1 MQNEFSSSY
10 FLTNMKT
17 GQHLFVKSSLLHT
30 GQSAGGYRLVKYTGG
45 AAGGGGRPHSWGWK
59 LGKWEVAQWGCWC
72 KFGADQ
78 TRPDQF
84 SCQRSSLLRNRAG
97 RGLGEVF
104 YFYPV
109 QAIEP
114 IIWAHECAVVCC
126 SLLLNFTWE
135 GLRWS
140 GLSVMFGWD
149 PSLSLL
155 TARQDKRSHCNYIPG
170 LHCNKTNPTASW
182 TSRESRAV
190 WHCQEWVVT
199 GHLVNIK
206 CQLFRFCFPKIWDN
220 TAETLKTRAT
230 NFQIDQYQVAGGLV
244 ESCLLSEPAVIQL
257 IFQVTG
263 ESARRGMKT
272 YTSDRPSWQ
281 Q

>member
-45 AAGGGGRPHSWGWK
+45 AAGGGGGRPHSWGWK
-59 LGKWEVAQWGCWC
+59 LGKWEVAQWGC
-72 KFGADQ
+72 GASLVQ
-78 TRPDQF
+78 TRPDQTRPVLLPTVISIAQQGRPWTGGGF
-84 SCQRSSLLRNRAG
+84 LFLPSPGYRTHHLSS
-97 RGLGEVF
+97 
-104 YFYPV
+104 
-109 QAIEP
+109 
-114 IIWAHECAVVCC
+114 WMCC

-263 ESARRGMKT
+263 ESAKQGMKT